1 MSHVY
6 IYTYVR
12 MKEYVGV
19 HMHVSFVLYVL

>member
-12 MKEYVGV
+12 VKEYVGV
-19 HMHVSFVLYVL
+19 HMHVSSVLYVL